1 MKYSGWGDLA
11 PREAGTQPGPPGHCG
26 QALVSSSLVSKPVF
40 FSRTYHRPKRASCLG
55 IYLIFIAWT
64 PGFFSFG
71 GFVVYFCLGG
81 GLFFW
86 FGELVFLNN

>member
-1 MKYSGWGDLA
+1 MKYSSWEDLA

-26 QALVSSSLVSKPVF
+26 QVLVSSSLVSKLVF
-40 FSRTYHRPKRASCLG
+40 FSKTYHRPKRASCLG

-71 GFVVYFCLGG
+71 GFVVCFCFE
-81 GLFFW
+81 GLVFW
-86 FGELVFLNN
+86 FGGLGFFFE

>member
-1 MKYSGWGDLA
+1 MKYSSWGNLA

-40 FSRTYHRPKRASCLG
+40 FSRTYHRPKRASL
-55 IYLIFIAWT
+55 
-64 PGFFSFG
+64 PGLLDFLVLG
-71 GFVVYFCLGG
+71 GFVVCFCLGG